1 MKNNTL
7 ATWLQN
13 KLVLAALLMVLVAG
27 TAIAG
32 VVALRNGDTG
42 EQEETEPGYAFQT
55 QEDEQNRDQQ
65 LEQMENEPEAID
77 PAQGWLENVPDGQQ
91 GLTDMQDPEGLLQ
104 LPEDHPVQSGKVD
117 AISDAQEGAGEYLD
131 AVEGGQAEAETL
143 VDGEDAVI
151 YEPESEAEAV
161 IAPGATLDFQ
171 AGSTIGWP
179 VFGNV
184 LLDYSMDST
193 IYFPTL
199 EQYKCNPGIL
209 IQAEVGQPVE
219 AAVRGQVTA
228 IGFDEELGNFIMM
241 DLGGDYTLRYGQ
253 LEEIAVSV
261 GQMVEAGDVLGVVAP
276 PTKYYVVEGPNM
288 YLEMRHQ
295 QEPVDPLDYI
305 R

>member
-32 VVALRNGDTG
+32 VVALRNGDAG

-55 QEDEQNRDQQ
+55 QEDEQNQDQQ
-65 LEQMENEPEAID
+65 LEQIENEPEATD

-104 LPEDHPVQSGKVD
+104 LPEDHPVQSSKVD
-117 AISDAQEGAGEYLD
+117 AISDAQDGVGEHLD
-131 AVEGGQAEAETL
+131 AVEDGQAEAETL
-143 VDGEDAVI
+143 VAGEDAVI